1 MNETDVG
8 IVAAAFELPG
18 SPHSVAD
25 WAHAQGVAPRLI
37 ESLLSHGCRQFHQL
51 PGGSD
56 ADFIDA
62 ALARLEVPPGW
73 TRGVRYLV
81 HAHTQAFS
89 MPAPPSSLLAEVAQ
103 RHGLR
108 PTLAF
113 SVGQLACASAIVA
126 VDLAARLLRD
136 DVDAEYA
143 LVVTSD
149 RVFGDARYRIQG
161 RTSVQ
166 SDGASAILLGRH
178 GVRCLLGPASVRH
191 FPALHAGPCTPALA
205 WTMARQLWRHT
216 AQLLREHEARTGTP
230 LAAYA
235 EILPANADRA
245 DWLKV
250 QAELGLLP
258 GQVFLDN
265 VGRRGHA
272 CCADLAVN
280 LVDRGF
286 AQLAEGD
293 GPLLAFGQ
301 SNVGAFAAMTLWP
314 APERRP
320 AQAAHGAR
328 ARGVAAASH
337 GAGA

>member
-1 MNETDVG
+1 MSGSDIG

-18 SPHSVAD
+18 
-25 WAHAQGVAPRLI
+25 APRDVEAWAQAEGVSPRLVD
-37 ESLLSHGCRQFHQL
+37 SLLAHGCRQFHEL
-51 PGGSD
+51 DGGSD

-62 ALARLEVPPGW
+62 ALARLDAPPGW
-73 TRGVRYLV
+73 ARDVRYLV

-89 MPAPPSSLLAEVAQ
+89 MPAPPSSLLAELAQ

-108 PTLAF
+108 PALAF

-126 VDLAARLLRD
+126 VDLAARLLRED
-136 DVDAEYA
+136 PQARYA

-166 SDGASAILLGRH
+166 SDGASALLLGRE
-178 GVRCLLGPASVRH
+178 GLRCRLGAASVRQ
-191 FPALHAGPCTPALA
+191 FAALHAGPCTPALA
-205 WTMARQLWRHT
+205 LAMARQLWRHT
-216 AQLLREHEARTGTP
+216 AALLREHEAAGGVP
-230 LAAYA
+230 LAAYR

-250 QAELGLLP
+250 QDELNLAP

-286 AQLAEGD
+286 ALLAGQPA
-293 GPLLAFGQ
+293 PLLAFGQ
-301 SNVGAFAAMTLWP
+301 SNVGAFSALTLWP
-314 APERRP
+314 AGEL
-320 AQAAHGAR
+320 QA
-328 ARGVAAASH
+328 
-337 GAGA
+337 